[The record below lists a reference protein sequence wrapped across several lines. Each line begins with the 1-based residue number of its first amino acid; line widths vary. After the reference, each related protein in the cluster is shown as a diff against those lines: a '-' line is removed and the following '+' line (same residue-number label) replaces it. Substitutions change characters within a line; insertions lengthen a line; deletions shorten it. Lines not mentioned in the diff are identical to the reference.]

1 MNADTRSSASGTL
14 VLTAAGAAP
23 LAFGPFFYD
32 SFVLPKLALASV
44 LVALAAAF
52 ARREGRLRPTPLD
65 APLAALFAAAALS
78 AALSWDPRPDW
89 FGAHQSYAWCLLG
102 WAPCFVVFRLAA
114 AQEADFGSRAVSWL
128 AAAAIP
134 VGIYALL
141 QAAGLDPLAGRLALP
156 AGGRSV
162 STLGSPVALGAF
174 SAAVLPA
181 CLHLLRERE
190 TRGLGACASAL
201 ALAALALSASR
212 AAWLGGAAGALAY
225 AAACGGLKRGRVLA
239 LGAACL
245 IAVGALSLRRSPSD
259 LQRVEIWR
267 AAGRMWMERPLIG
280 SGPESFDRV
289 FRRVR
294 SEAYAV
300 ATNGMATQE
309 DAHDDWLQVLAG
321 MGLIGLAA
329 YAWLHR
335 AVWKAA
341 RLALAADES
350 GVAAALTAGL
360 VALFVAAKLN
370 AATWIGIFTAALMAG
385 GLVAVATPHPAPPPQ
400 GGRGNGEGEN
410 GDKKSSH
417 RIAAGLTVAVA
428 LAAAVAAVWFAAADR
443 FERLGVRARAQGR
456 PRDSETWQLAAVA
469 MRPGEARYR
478 LNLANL
484 WWDAAQDMKGDPRE
498 ALLRLAAAQA
508 QRGFDLRRLDPGM
521 AHLSGLA
528 KLRLIQ
534 WTWRPG
540 LPWPPPLLADARADL
555 ARAAQLDPFFP
566 PILEDSLR
574 AARLAGDQAS
584 AAGYQERLSRVMQK
598 R

>member
-1 MNADTRSSASGTL
+1 ML
-14 VLTAAGAAP
+14 LIAAV
-23 LAFGPFFYD
+23 F
-32 SFVLPKLALASV
+32 ALRV
-44 LVALAAAF
+44 
-52 ARREGRLRPTPLD
+52 GRLGSTPLD
-65 APLAALFAAAALS
+65 APLAAFFAAAVLS
-78 AALSWDPRPDW
+78 AALSADPRPDW

-102 WAPCFVVFRLAA
+102 WAPCLIAFRVAA
-114 AQEADFGSRAVSWL
+114 GQEAGFGARLLLCL

-134 VGIYALL
+134 VGGYALV
-141 QAAGLDPLAGRLALP
+141 QVGGLDPLAGRLALP
-156 AGGRSV
+156 LGHRAV
-162 STLGSPVALGAF
+162 SALGSPVALGAF
-174 SAAVLPA
+174 SAAALPA
-181 CLHLLRERE
+181 CLQLLRERE
-190 TRGLGACASAL
+190 SRVLGACASAL

-225 AAACGGLKRGRVLA
+225 AAARGGLKRGAILA
-239 LGAACL
+239 LAAACL
-245 IAVGALSLRRSPSD
+245 IAVGALSLRRGPSD
-259 LQRVEIWR
+259 LQRVEIWK
-267 AAGRMWMERPLIG
+267 AAGRMWTERPLIG

-294 SEAYAV
+294 SEAYAA

-309 DAHDDWLQVLAG
+309 DAHDDWFQVLAG

-350 GVAAALTAGL
+350 GVAAALAAGL
-360 VALFVAAKLN
+360 AALFVAAKLN

-385 GLVAVATPHPAPPPQ
+385 GLVTMEPPHPNPPPQ
-400 GGRGNGEGEN
+400 GRRE
-410 GDKKSSH
+410 KV
-417 RIAAGLTVAVA
+417 AAAFTVAVA
-428 LAAAVAAVWFAAADR
+428 LAAMLVAMWFAAADR

-498 ALLRLAAAQA
+498 ALLRLTVAQA
-508 QRGFDLRRLDPGM
+508 QRGSDLRRLDPGM
-521 AHLSGLA
+521 AHLAGLA

-540 LPWPPPLLADARADL
+540 LPWPPPLLADARGDL
-555 ARAAQLDPFFP
+555 ARAEQLDPFFP

-574 AARLAGDQAS
+574 AARLAGDQSS
-584 AAGYQERLSRVMQK
+584 AAGYEERLSRVMQK